1 MAKSKISYEV
11 KHNIGK
17 VVLWTEKNGIYERF
31 GITNINEEIDENS
44 CELKE
49 GTIKELSPS
58 KKYVKINRHWYH
70 IKSVYII
77 EILRDADVYMG
88 ELI

>member
-17 VVLWTEKNGIYERF
+17 SVLWTEKNNIYERF
-31 GITNINEEIDENS
+31 GINNINEEIDENS

-70 IKSVYII
+70 IKSVHII
-77 EILRDADVYMG
+77 EILRNADEDIG
-88 ELI
+88 D